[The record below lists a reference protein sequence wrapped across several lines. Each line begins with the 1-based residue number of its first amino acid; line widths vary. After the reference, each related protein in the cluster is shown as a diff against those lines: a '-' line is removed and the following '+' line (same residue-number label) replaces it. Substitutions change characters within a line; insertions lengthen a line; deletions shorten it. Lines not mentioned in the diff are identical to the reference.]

1 MTSLL
6 PLAEAQQR
14 LLAQIAPLPVE
25 TLTVEAS
32 AGRWLAEPLAARRTQ
47 PAADLSSMDGY
58 AVRGDDLSGPWQVV
72 GESAAGHPWPGVL
85 AAGQALRIA
94 TGAMVPQGAGA
105 VIIQE
110 DCAREGILSP

>member
-1 MTSLL
+1 L
-6 PLAEAQQR
+6 
-14 LLAQIAPLPVE
+14 
-25 TLTVEAS
+25 
-32 AGRWLAEPLAARRTQ
+32 AGRTFTAPRTQ

-72 GESAAGHPWPGVL
+72 GESAAGHPWPGFWPRDSF
-85 AAGQALRIA
+85 AHRHRGDGSARR
-94 TGAMVPQGAGA
+94 GA

>member
-32 AGRWLAEPLAARRTQ
+32 AGRWLAEPSPRRARNRRRISPRWMAMRCGATTCPARGRWWAKAPPGIHGRVFWPRDSFAHRHRGDGSARR
-47 PAADLSSMDGY
+47 
-58 AVRGDDLSGPWQVV
+58 
-72 GESAAGHPWPGVL
+72 
-85 AAGQALRIA
+85 
-94 TGAMVPQGAGA
+94 GA